1 MMIFMDKPVNDI
13 FFKCCE
19 IFCEYL
25 VTPLLPKNTRLA
37 EYENS
42 PLQP

>member
-1 MMIFMDKPVNDI
+1 MMIFTNKPVKVNSS
-13 FFKCCE
+13 CE
-19 IFCEYL
+19 NFREYL
-25 VTPLLPKNTRLA
+25 VTPLLPKNTRHA